1 MCFDNLKELFH
12 CADRCGLCTAIVAC
26 VPQKREHLAS
36 FSEGC
41 LHLCNCGC
49 CLLVALVVIALFFVY
64 LFGII
69 AYFVGVS
76 CVIFILILFA
86 GWWLPWKLNPERKC
100 IGHLGRGC
108 SGFSVG
114 GPLTNPH
121 QHAMTVVGVLTRKQ
135 LELVT
140 TKVNDPVYR

>member
-26 VPQKREHLAS
+26 VPQKREHFAS

-69 AYFVGVS
+69 AYFVVVS

-86 GWWLPWKLNPERKC
+86 GWWLPWKLKPERKC
-100 IGHLGRGC
+100 SGHFWKGMQWIFCWWAINKPPSTCYDCCWCFDSETVRIG
-108 SGFSVG
+108 
-114 GPLTNPH
+114 NY
-121 QHAMTVVGVLTRKQ
+121 M
-135 LELVT
+135 
-140 TKVNDPVYR
+140 